1 MAILKGK
8 ISKLYSDLDL
18 EFTRNPVTNDVSKK
32 TDTAAVKQALRIL
45 ILSNFYERPFAHK
58 KAGNLRGYLFQPI
71 DILAAQSIKKN
82 LENLITTYDKRIRI
96 VDIEVPLAGGN
107 IDRNVLS
114 ITLSYYVVGIPTK
127 QGLTLNLE
135 RLR

>member
-18 EFTRNPVTNDVSKK
+18 EFTKNPVTNDVSKK

-58 KAGNLRGYLFQPI
+58 KAGNLRGYLFQQI

-82 LENLITTYDKRIRI
+82 LENLITSYDKRIKI
-96 VDIEVPLAGGN
+96 EDIEIPLAGGN

-114 ITLSYYVVGIPTK
+114 ITLYYYVIGIPTK
-127 QGLTLNLE
+127 QNLTLNLE